1 MTARQPVYA
10 TMLVFAAC
18 LLAACGSESTGGVYN
33 QVFNVSGHWSGTIYG
48 KCFSGGSDPVSMTL
62 SDGGGD
68 VTGTMTVG
76 GHTSVSSSTLSGTAV
91 QAPEKTTGDNPLTAD
106 QENSNRG
113 TLNLSLDSPLMT
125 GGVESVEVL
134 LGGSGYTSAP
144 TVHFRST
151 GSGGS
156 GAAGYAVIG
165 GDTEDA
171 ATAGA
176 GGVASVTVDNAGSG
190 YTSAPTV
197 ELLSTG
203 HGGKGAKATAVI
215 DAAGEVVG
223 FVVTDPGSGYVTAP
237 QVMLSGGG
245 GSGATATAT
254 LFGPE
259 EDAAGGTVTAVIV
272 TDPGSGYV
280 TAPTVTFSGGG
291 GSGAAATATLDT
303 AEDRKL
309 ITITVAGTSSKLSGH
324 YIGLWNF
331 HSTHIAACGA
341 NPSGAI
347 CLSRAGLCPPP

>member
-1 MTARQPVYA
+1 
-10 TMLVFAAC
+10 MLVFAAC

-48 KCFSGGSDPVSMTL
+48 KCFSGGSDPVRMTL

-68 VTGTMTVG
+68 VSGTMTTG
-76 GHTSVSSSTLSGTAV
+76 GHSSISSGALSGTAV

-106 QENSNRG
+106 QENSNQG
-113 TLNLSLDSPLMT
+113 TLNLSLNSPQ
-125 GGVESVEVL
+125 
-134 LGGSGYTSAP
+134 
-144 TVHFRST
+144 
-151 GSGGS
+151 
-156 GAAGYAVIG
+156 
-165 GDTEDA
+165 
-171 ATAGA
+171 AT
-176 GGVASVTVDNAGSG
+176 GGVASISVDNAGSG

-197 ELLSTG
+197 AFLSTG
-203 HGGKGAKATAVI
+203 HGGEGAKGVVVI
-215 DAAGEVVG
+215 DDTGVV
-223 FVVTDPGSGYVTAP
+223 V
-237 QVMLSGGG
+237 
-245 GSGATATAT
+245 
-254 LFGPE
+254 
-259 EDAAGGTVTAVIV
+259 AVIV

-291 GSGAAATATLDT
+291 GSGATATATLDT
-303 AEDRKL
+303 AAEDRNP

>member
-18 LLAACGSESTGGVYN
+18 FLAACGSESTGGVYN

-144 TVHFRST
+144 TVHFLST
-151 GSGGS
+151 GSGGE
-156 GAAGYAVIG
+156 GAKGTVVIG

-223 FVVTDPGSGYVTAP
+223 FVVTDPGSGYVTEP

-254 LFGPE
+254 L
-259 EDAAGGTVTAVIV
+259 DTA
-272 TDPGSGYV
+272 
-280 TAPTVTFSGGG
+280 
-291 GSGAAATATLDT
+291 
-303 AEDRKL
+303 AEDRKP

>member
-68 VTGTMTVG
+68 VSGTMTVG

-190 YTSAPTV
+190 YTSPPTV

-203 HGGKGAKATAVI
+203 HGGEGAKAIAVI

-223 FVVTDPGSGYVTAP
+223 FVVTDPGSGYVTEP

-245 GSGATATAT
+245 GSGATATAA
-254 LFGPE
+254 LFE
-259 EDAAGGTVTAVIV
+259 EAAAAGTVTAVIV
-272 TDPGSGYV
+272 TDPGYGYV
-280 TAPTVTFSGGG
+280 TAPTVMFSGGG

-303 AEDRKL
+303 TVEDL
-309 ITITVAGTSSKLSGH
+309 ITFTLAGTSSKLSGH
-324 YIGLWNF
+324 YSGIWECCGL
-331 HSTHIAACGA
+331 AVCGS
-341 NPSGAI
+341 NSRGEI

>member
-1 MTARQPVYA
+1 
-10 TMLVFAAC
+10 MLVFAAC

-125 GGVESVEVL
+125 GGVASVEVL

-144 TVHFRST
+144 TVHFLST

-176 GGVASVTVDNAGSG
+176 GGVESVTVDNAGSG

-254 LFGPE
+254 L
-259 EDAAGGTVTAVIV
+259 DTA
-272 TDPGSGYV
+272 
-280 TAPTVTFSGGG
+280 
-291 GSGAAATATLDT
+291 
-303 AEDRKL
+303 AEDRNP

>member
-1 MTARQPVYA
+1 
-10 TMLVFAAC
+10 MLVFAAC

-76 GHTSVSSSTLSGTAV
+76 GHTSVSSSTLRGTAV

-125 GGVESVEVL
+125 GGVASVEVL
-134 LGGSGYTSAP
+134 LG
-144 TVHFRST
+144 
-151 GSGGS
+151 
-156 GAAGYAVIG
+156 
-165 GDTEDA
+165 
-171 ATAGA
+171 
-176 GGVASVTVDNAGSG
+176 GSG

-203 HGGKGAKATAVI
+203 HGGEGAKAIAVI

-223 FVVTDPGSGYVTAP
+223 FVVTDPGSGYVTEP

-245 GSGATATAT
+245 GSGATATAD

-291 GSGAAATATLDT
+291 GSGATATATLDT
-303 AEDRKL
+303 AAEDRKP

>member
-18 LLAACGSESTGGVYN
+18 FLAACGSESTGGVYN

-48 KCFSGGSDPVSMTL
+48 KCFSGGSDPVRMTL

-68 VTGTMTVG
+68 VSGTMTTG
-76 GHTSVSSSTLSGTAV
+76 GHSSISSGALSGTAV

-106 QENSNRG
+106 QENSNQG
-113 TLNLSLDSPLMT
+113 TLTLSLNSPQAT
-125 GGVESVEVL
+125 GGVASVEVL

-144 TVHFRST
+144 TVHFLST
-151 GSGGS
+151 GHGGE
-156 GAAGYAVIG
+156 GAKGTVVIG

-190 YTSAPTV
+190 YTSPPTV

-203 HGGKGAKATAVI
+203 HGGEGAKAIAVI

-223 FVVTDPGSGYVTAP
+223 FVVTDPGSGYVTEP

-245 GSGATATAT
+245 GSGATATAA

-259 EDAAGGTVTAVIV
+259 EDAAAGTVTAVIV
-272 TDPGSGYV
+272 TDPGYGYV
-280 TAPTVTFSGGG
+280 TAPTVMFSGGG

-303 AEDRKL
+303 TVEDL
-309 ITITVAGTSSKLSGH
+309 ITFTLAGTSSKLSGH
-324 YIGLWNF
+324 YSGIWECCGL
-331 HSTHIAACGA
+331 AVCGS
-341 NPSGAI
+341 NSRGEI

>member
-1 MTARQPVYA
+1 
-10 TMLVFAAC
+10 MLVFAAC

-76 GHTSVSSSTLSGTAV
+76 GHTSVSSSFMTGNAV

-125 GGVESVEVL
+125 GGVASVEVL

-144 TVHFRST
+144 TVHFLST

-171 ATAGA
+171 AEPGA
-176 GGVASVTVDNAGSG
+176 GGVEKVEVDNAGSG

-197 ELLSTG
+197 AFLSTG
-203 HGGKGAKATAVI
+203 HGGEGAKGVVVIDDTGVVVAVI
-215 DAAGEVVG
+215 
-223 FVVTDPGSGYVTAP
+223 VTDPGSGYVTAP
-237 QVMLSGGG
+237 AVLFSGGG
-245 GSGATATAT
+245 GIGATGTAT

-291 GSGAAATATLDT
+291 GSGATATATLDT
-303 AEDRKL
+303 AAEDREP